1 MIPFLDRRQILALL
15 ASVAAGAGPAFA
27 QQQTPQRQR
36 AQEPAAAQRG
46 TFGYEDVIKRA
57 RELSES
63 PFDSVVPPLPPQ
75 LENQDWDA
83 WREIRFRPER
93 ALLAGGPGRFRLQL
107 FHLGHLFKKPVTINT
122 IRDRIATPIPYQAA
136 LFDYGKTKF
145 DKPLPVNLGFAGLRV
160 HYPLNDPRNND
171 ELISFVGS
179 SYFRH
184 LGKGQQYGLSA
195 RGVSVNTTPLDGN
208 EEFPS
213 FREFWIDTP
222 DNDTRITIYA
232 LLDGPSLSGAY
243 QFIVTPSEESPVD
256 VQVTLFPRKAI
267 ARLGM
272 APLTSMYFLGENDRH
287 FNDRNKF
294 DEFRPELHDSDGLLI
309 HTESDEWIWRPLKNP
324 GLQEIHA
331 FEAKNLKGFGLM
343 QRDRR
348 FEHYQ
353 DLELGYEARPSYW
366 VEPRDDWGEGAV
378 ELVELAT
385 RDETFDNI
393 ICAFV
398 PKTPAEPGNSINF
411 GYRIYSMNDGRDL
424 HKLGATLATYSAP
437 AGALGSSE
445 QVASHSRRLM
455 IDFNGGELEY
465 YLKQP
470 GLVELVPSAA
480 DAKVIRSFL
489 VPNPQIKGFRA
500 MIDVQFEEHKI
511 GVVRAYLRAGPK
523 LLSETWT
530 YAWRFYTPPGVSG
543 SIEQTGPLSQRVTID
558 FTGGE
563 IEFYYQN
570 PGQVEIVPGV
580 KDAKVAATTLV
591 PNPAIRGFR
600 ATIDIQFEEKKAG
613 AVNASL
619 RIGQKVLSETWRHVW
634 QSADAR

>member
-1 MIPFLDRRQILALL
+1 MIPLLDRRQLLTLL
-15 ASVAAGAGPAFA
+15 AAAGVAVPAKA
-27 QQQTPQRQR
+27 QAPQQRQR
-36 AQEPAAAQRG
+36 PAEAAPQRG

-63 PFDSVVPPLPPQ
+63 PFDPVVPPLPPQ

-83 WREIRFRPER
+83 WREIRFRPDR
-93 ALLAGGPGRFRLQL
+93 ALLGGGPGRFRVQL

-145 DKPLPVNLGFAGLRV
+145 DKPLPVNLGFAGFRI

-195 RGVSVNTTPLDGN
+195 RGLSIDTGLLNGK
-208 EEFPS
+208 EEFPF

-222 DNDTRITIYA
+222 DSDNKITFYA
-232 LLDGPSLSGAY
+232 LLDGPSVAGAF
-243 QFIVTPSEESPVD
+243 QFDLAPGEDSPLD
-256 VQVTLFPRKAI
+256 IGVTLFSRKPVT
-267 ARLGM
+267 RLGI

-287 FNDRNKF
+287 FNDRNKL

-309 HTESDEWIWRPLKNP
+309 HTENDEWIWRPLKNP
-324 GLQEIHA
+324 QLQEVHM
-331 FEAKNLKGFGLM
+331 FEAKNIKGFGLM

-353 DLELGYEARPSYW
+353 DLELAYESRPSYW
-366 VEPRDDWGEGAV
+366 VEPREEWGEGSV

-385 RDETFDNI
+385 KDETFDNI
-393 ICAFV
+393 ICAFI
-398 PKTPAEPGNSINF
+398 PKAPTEPGKPLNF

-424 HKLGATLATYSAP
+424 HRLAQTLNTFSAP
-437 AGALGSSE
+437 AAALGSSE
-445 QVASHSRRLM
+445 QAANHSRRFM
-455 IDFNGGELEY
+455 IDFNGGDLAY

-470 GLVELVPSAA
+470 NLVELVPSAT
-480 DAKVIRSFL
+480 DAKVIRHFL
-489 VPNPQIKGFRA
+489 VPHPQIRGFRA
-500 MIDVQFEEHKI
+500 MIDVLFEENKI
-511 GVVRAYLRAGPK
+511 GNVRAYLRSGPK
-523 LLSETWT
+523 LLSETWN
-530 YAWRFYTPPGVSG
+530 YAWRFYAATHAIG
-543 SIEQTGPLSQRVTID
+543 SSESIGPNARRLTVE

-563 IEFYYQN
+563 LDHYVNHPE
-570 PGQVEIVPGV
+570 QVQ
-580 KDAKVAATTLV
+580 LV
-591 PNPAIRGFR
+591 PNVVDGKVLRSSVTPAPQVRGFR
-600 ATIDIQFEEKKAG
+600 ATLDVEFDEGKNG
-613 AVNASL
+613 AVRAHL
-619 RIGQKVLSETWRHVW
+619 RSGPKVLSETWHYTWRL
-634 QSADAR
+634 ADAK